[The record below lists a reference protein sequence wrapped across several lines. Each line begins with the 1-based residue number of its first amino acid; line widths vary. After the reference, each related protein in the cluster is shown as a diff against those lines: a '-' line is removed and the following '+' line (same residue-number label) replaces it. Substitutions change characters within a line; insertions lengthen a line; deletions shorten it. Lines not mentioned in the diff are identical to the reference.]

1 MIPTYAR
8 HWFFTKEGSWGQKKP
23 SAQGTGSNLSG
34 AKRQFTD
41 LSASTLDRQYHQF
54 QFLEL
59 QHHIVDF

>member
-8 HWFFTKEGSWGQKKP
+8 HWFFYKGGQLGPKKP
-23 SAQGTGSNLSG
+23 RAQGTGSNLSG
-34 AKRQFTD
+34 AKSQFTD
-41 LSASTLDRQYHQF
+41 LSASTLGRQYHQF